1 MVNTNIYQQQ
11 GNDINFKEKK
21 RIYNDADIA
30 SMQYTIIIY
39 LTIILCVY
47 MYIHTRISAYI

>member
-1 MVNTNIYQQQ
+1 MVYTNIYQQQ

-30 SMQYTIIIY
+30 LMQYTIIIY